1 MAMQTVSP
9 EHALAAAAVL
19 IDRYELTAEQAVLV
33 LVVLAWLLGEP
44 QW

>member
-1 MAMQTVSP
+1 MAMQTLTP
-9 EHALAAAAVL
+9 EQALGVAAVL
-19 IDRYELTAEQAVLV
+19 IDKYHLTGEQALFV